1 MQKSIAPRRPQ
12 PAPLKTVFVVVVY
25 NGGTAIRRYET
36 EVEPQFGANGLVTF
50 TDSSSGREYT
60 VSGCGVVV
68 SRENAAQTG
77 GAPGGG
83 CMQG

>member
-1 MQKSIAPRRPQ
+1 MQNSIAPRRPQ
-12 PAPLKTVFVVVVY
+12 KAPLKTFFNVVVY
-25 NGGTAIRRYET
+25 NGGTQIGNYKT
-36 EVEPQFGANGLVTF
+36 EAEPQFAANGLVTF
-50 TDSSSGREYT
+50 VDASNGTKYT
-60 VSGCGVVV
+60 LSGCGVVV